1 MTILIGQTPRVIVY
15 LLRISIF
22 HLSQELI
29 STGVADFPYSLSPM
43 PKLLVVTT
51 VPITIRSFLLPFI
64 KHFQS
69 LGWQVDGMAQGIS
82 ADRDCVDAC
91 DRYYDIQWSRNV
103 FDPRNLWAG
112 VARVRQVV
120 AQEDYDL
127 VHVHTPIAAF
137 VTRYALK
144 HNQKTKVIY
153 TAHGFHFYRGG
164 NAAKNAI
171 FFSLEKLAGAWTDYL
186 ITINRED
193 ETAAKKSNFLPAAR
207 IYYTPGIGVDTN
219 YYASSKVEPE
229 NLIKVRQQLN
239 LADSDTLLLCIA
251 EFTPRKRHQDLLN
264 ALAKVANPQ
273 VHLALAGEGSIKPKI
288 AELAQQLGIAQQIHF
303 LGYRRDIPTLIQAA
317 SAVLLVSQQEG
328 LPRSIME
335 AMCLNTPVIGSNIR
349 GTQDLLADGCGLL
362 VDLGDTDAIAQ
373 AMSQVVTDPQSLV
386 VMTEKAQKKI
396 ASYDLKKIIQQY
408 SEIYQLALT
417 HKQQIHY

>member
-1 MTILIGQTPRVIVY
+1 
-15 LLRISIF
+15 
-22 HLSQELI
+22 
-29 STGVADFPYSLSPM
+29 M

-64 KHFQS
+64 QHFRS
-69 LGWQVDGMAQGIS
+69 LGWQVDGMAQGITE
-82 ADRDCVDAC
+82 DRDCVETC
-91 DRYYDIQWSRNV
+91 DRIYDIQWSRNV
-103 FDPRNLWAG
+103 LDPRNLWAG
-112 VARVRQVV
+112 VSRVKQVV

-137 VTRYALK
+137 VTRYALRK
-144 HNQKTKVIY
+144 SQKPKVIY

-164 NAAKNAI
+164 NALKNSI
-171 FFSLEKLAGAWTDYL
+171 FLSLEKLAGAWTDYL

-193 ETAAKKSNFLPAAR
+193 ESAAKKYNFLAADR
-207 IYYTPGIGVDTN
+207 IYYTRGIGVDTD
-219 YYASSKVEPE
+219 YYASGRVDSA
-229 NLIKVRQQLN
+229 NLLEVRQQLN
-239 LADSDTLLLCIA
+239 LADSDTLLLSIA

-273 VHLALAGEGSIKPKI
+273 VHLALAGEGPIKPKM
-288 AELAQQLGIAQQIHF
+288 AELAQQLGIAKQVHF
-303 LGYRRDIPTLIQAA
+303 LGYRQDIPSLIQAA
-317 SAVLLVSQQEG
+317 NAVLLVSQQEG

-349 GTQDLLADGCGLL
+349 GTQDLLSNGCGLL
-362 VDLGDTDAIAQ
+362 VPLGDPNALAQ
-373 AMSQVVTDPQSLV
+373 AMSQIVEDPDSLA
-386 VMTEKAQKKI
+386 VMAVKAQLKI

-417 HKQQIHY
+417 DSN